1 MGALEGVREREM
13 SDACCRSE
21 GLRRAGHDSRQ
32 PVAGGLA
39 LADAALPE
47 NARARVSLWR
57 AVRASRVGEGMADA
71 ACAV

>member
-1 MGALEGVREREM
+1 M

-21 GLRRAGHDSRQ
+21 GLRREGHDGRQ

-47 NARARVSLWR
+47 SARARVSLWQPTR
-57 AVRASRVGEGMADA
+57 VSRVGEGMADA